1 MTNRRLSVGLLFLVL
16 LSGCGPAMGEARL
29 RRSTTAAVQQGSMAI
44 ELAAPDGRTVAVSAE
59 LARTSLERQRG
70 LMGRTALADDSGM
83 LFIFNEN
90 AVRSFWM
97 KNTLIPLD
105 IIFFDD
111 AGNFVSQ
118 ASMVPCPA
126 GSAVCPSTLS
136 EGPARFALEVP
147 AGFTQKNHSTRGFR
161 LVLGPWAQGS

>member
-1 MTNRRLSVGLLFLVL
+1 MTDRRIIIGFLFPILLA
-16 LSGCGPAMGEARL
+16 GCGP
-29 RRSTTAAVQQGSMAI
+29 TTAAVQQQGSVAI
-44 ELAAPDGRTVAVSAE
+44 ALAVPDGHTVTVSAE
-59 LARTSLERQRG
+59 LARTSSEQERG
-70 LMGRTALADDSGM
+70 LMGRTSLADDSGM
-83 LFIFNEN
+83 LFIFNES

-126 GSAVCPSTLS
+126 ESAVCPSTLS

-147 AGFTQKNHSTRGFR
+147 DGFTQKTNSARGFR